1 MSGIQSGTE
10 LERLRSLRIRV
21 GHEIRSLE
29 LAIVRG
35 TSSDRGRLDRLR
47 LVRDEVDDRL
57 GRPRFVPYVKPRRA
71 DPARDRIRAAGLSPA
86 VVRAW
91 AIEQG
96 LTTARRG
103 RVAVELVDAYVAA
116 HQGADQ

>member
-1 MSGIQSGTE
+1 VSGVQSGTE
-10 LERLRSLRIRV
+10 LERLQALRTRV

-35 TSSDRGRLDRLR
+35 TSNERGRLDRLR
-47 LVRDEVDDRL
+47 LVRDQVDDRL
-57 GRPRFVPYVKPRRA
+57 GQPRFVPFVKPKRA
-71 DPARDRIRAAGLSPA
+71 DPARDRIRAAGLPPA

-103 RVAVELVDAYVAA
+103 RIPVEIVDAYVAA